1 MKIVAVIGASRDRN
15 KFGNKAVRG
24 FRRAGY
30 EVVPIHPLD
39 DKIEGIHAYS
49 SVLEVPGDI
58 DIATLYV
65 PPKVGE
71 RLVAEIAQ
79 KKIPLLWLNPG
90 ADGPRVI
97 KRAQALG
104 LELTVGCSLIA
115 IGESP
120 SQY

>member
-1 MKIVAVIGASRDRN
+1 MKIVAVIGASKDRD

-24 FRRAGY
+24 FRQAGY
-30 EVVPIHPLD
+30 EVIPIHPLD
-39 DKIEGIHAYS
+39 DEIEGIQAYG

-65 PPKVGE
+65 PPNVGE
-71 RLVAEIAQ
+71 RLVDEIVQ

-90 ADGPRVI
+90 ADGPGVI
-97 KRAQALG
+97 KRAQAFG
-104 LELTVGCSLIA
+104 LELVIGCSLIA

-120 SQY
+120 SKY

>member
-39 DKIEGIHAYS
+39 AEIEGIHAYS

-97 KRAQALG
+97 KCAQALG
-104 LELTVGCSLIA
+104 LKLTVGCSLIA